1 MEPSKPYDGCLNAI
15 VLTFLSVLISDT
27 NDLIIAFNVKSK
39 DYNISV
45 GQTYLDWC
53 EMMHNAHRV
62 DIINYS

>member
-1 MEPSKPYDGCLNAI
+1 MMGAS
-15 VLTFLSVLISDT
+15 TQSFSHFLSVLISDT

-53 EMMHNAHRV
+53 EMMHNAHRAECV